1 MNVGD
6 WRALI
11 EAYLDG
17 RISAEAFAR
26 RFSDAWR
33 INRDRREPVSPAIA
47 DLQIHV
53 EAFEAASE
61 ETREE
66 GAVNDDEMR
75 QAATQARAQLRGDAP
90 AAPRAFG
97 GRGHESLGGIRVQM
111 SGCAGVGCVIAV
123 IWVALC
129 LLQIFAVSDQI
140 QSVLGWPAVLATVVG
155 LVIAFIPI
163 VGNIIAFFGAT
174 DVWGWDVWI
183 AAIVF
188 FAAPAATM
196 LSGWSRWRGAR
207 R

>member
-1 MNVGD
+1 MNAGD

-33 INRDRREPVSPAIA
+33 TSRERREPALRAVE
-47 DLQIHV
+47 DLQVHV
-53 EAFEAASE
+53 EAFDAATE
-61 ETREE
+61 EVREE

-75 QAATQARAQLRGDAP
+75 QAAVQARAQLHGDAP
-90 AAPRAFG
+90 SAPRAFDRNRTDG
-97 GRGHESLGGIRVQM
+97 LGGFRVQM
-111 SGCAGVGCVIAV
+111 SGCAGFGCVIAV

-140 QSVLGWPAVLATVVG
+140 QSVLEWPAVLATVAG
-155 LVIAFIPI
+155 LFIAFIPV
-163 VGNIIAFFGAT
+163 VGNAIAFFGAT
-174 DVWGWDVWI
+174 DVWGWNVWI
-183 AAIVF
+183 AGIVF
-188 FAAPAATM
+188 FAAPAVTM